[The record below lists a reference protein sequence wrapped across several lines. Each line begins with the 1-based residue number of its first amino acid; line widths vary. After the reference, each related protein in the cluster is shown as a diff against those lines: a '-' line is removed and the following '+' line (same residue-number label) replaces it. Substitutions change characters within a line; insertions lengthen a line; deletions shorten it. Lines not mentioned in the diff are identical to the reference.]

1 MGPAVPSGRHRA
13 GIPPFGNVPAALFGR
28 AARLCGTMHRMD
40 DMELKEDRIDPSAV
54 TPKVSVADT
63 VADAVPEQEAGTPV
77 EVDEASAETLE
88 TPATDEVPA
97 ETLET
102 PAADEAPAASEQT
115 VEPATPAKDTLSA
128 PADEPVQARASRA
141 GSWFKL
147 AFLVT
152 FVVLSLGAVVGD
164 YVALGFVPRGVT
176 LLGRDVSNLSASALR
191 TAIDRNVATPAMRS
205 LTVLGDGRSWQLD
218 PRGIVTVDV
227 EAMVAQA
234 YAPAHKV
241 SMMARLWSR
250 ITGAP
255 LRAEVEPVYSVDSAS
270 LQRWVTDTAATI
282 ERPAVDATRTLVK
295 YTIKITPEVMGAAVN
310 ETAAIEVLSSAL
322 TAEESLATASRTAT
336 LPIDFVAPKVRQSK
350 FKKAIVV
357 SLSQCKVYLYDG
369 AKLIKT
375 YRCAPGQ
382 PAWPTPRGDF
392 VIARKQANAPW
403 INPGSSWAASMP
415 HSIPGGPYNPMGDR
429 KIGINWPGIFLH
441 GIPPSEYSSIGTH
454 ASHGCMRMMPSS
466 IHDLYPRVRIGDP
479 VFIRS

>member
-1 MGPAVPSGRHRA
+1 
-13 GIPPFGNVPAALFGR
+13 
-28 AARLCGTMHRMD
+28 MD
-40 DMELKEDRIDPSAV
+40 DMDLKEDRIDPSDV
-54 TPKVSVADT
+54 TPEVSVADT
-63 VADAVPEQEAGTPV
+63 VPDAVPELEAPAPELADATSVEAEDAAAEAPEAPAVDLGDTPPEAPELV
-77 EVDEASAETLE
+77 AVGDAIADAVAELAASAE
-88 TPATDEVPA
+88 PAPVA
-97 ETLET
+97 E
-102 PAADEAPAASEQT
+102 
-115 VEPATPAKDTLSA
+115 EPA
-128 PADEPVQARASRA
+128 QAHVSRV

-164 YVALGFVPRGVT
+164 YVALAYVPRGVT
-176 LLGRDVSNLSASALR
+176 LLGRDVSNFSASALR
-191 TAIDRNVATPAMRS
+191 AAIDRNVTTPAMLPLS
-205 LTVLGDGRSWQLD
+205 VLGDGKSWQLD

-227 EAMVAQA
+227 DAMVAQA
-234 YAPAHKV
+234 YAPARNA
-241 SMMARLWSR
+241 SMGARLWSR

-295 YTIKITPEVMGAAVN
+295 YTIKITPGVMGAAVN
-310 ETAAIEVLSSAL
+310 ETAAVEAISSAL
-322 TAEESLATASRTAT
+322 IAEESLTTASRTAS
-336 LPIDFVAPKVRQSK
+336 LPVDFVAPKVTQAK

-369 AKLIKT
+369 AKLVKT

-382 PAWPTPRGDF
+382 PAWPTPKGDF
-392 VIARKQANAPW
+392 VITRKQANAPW

-415 HSIPGGPYNPMGDR
+415 HIIPGGPGNPMGDL

-441 GIPPSEYSSIGTH
+441 GIPASEYSSIGTQ